1 MFGRRAVDLVKELV
15 NAGSDALPPY
25 NDEQVRLVIE
35 EVQEHAA
42 AMKELSRSLNELKQA
57 REAEL
62 EARGEP
68 SDAVSFSDF
77 PEQSSAFIVHHT
89 SILRNKRL
97 LLIYTKERMDRI
109 KRLRWQQRSLPDSIK
124 INLSPQEIQW
134 FSTYSRLLSDYMR
147 RDKGIGMDL
156 TLDTQPPKAPDM
168 FVRVLQDCG
177 NVAFSTGSV
186 TLKKGSTHFL
196 PQAEADHLIQE
207 GVLAPSESGPI
218 EAFTTPF
225 DYI

>member
-1 MFGRRAVDLVKELV
+1 M
-15 NAGSDALPPY
+15 
-25 NDEQVRLVIE
+25 
-35 EVQEHAA
+35 
-42 AMKELSRSLNELKQA
+42 
-57 REAEL
+57 
-62 EARGEP
+62 
-68 SDAVSFSDF
+68 
-77 PEQSSAFIVHHT
+77 
-89 SILRNKRL
+89 
-97 LLIYTKERMDRI
+97 
-109 KRLRWQQRSLPDSIK
+109 
-124 INLSPQEIQW
+124 QW

-156 TLDTQPPKAPDM
+156 TLVRIPSFSHPVAPTECLPPILFNSRVDWRCTRPPYASTCTLHVVCYAVSGARKAVERAEQPVSSMKSTMGRAAPAQHLSHTLCCWLQDTQPPKAPDM

-186 TLKKGSTHFL
+186 TLRKGSTHFL

>member
-1 MFGRRAVDLVKELV
+1 MY
-15 NAGSDALPPY
+15 STLPPPGAVGWAGGLCWHVA
-25 NDEQVRLVIE
+25 NHVVHCTCRHLLRRC
-35 EVQEHAA
+35 AA
-42 AMKELSRSLNELKQA
+42 GLQ
-57 REAEL
+57 
-62 EARGEP
+62 
-68 SDAVSFSDF
+68 
-77 PEQSSAFIVHHT
+77 
-89 SILRNKRL
+89 
-97 LLIYTKERMDRI
+97 
-109 KRLRWQQRSLPDSIK
+109 
-124 INLSPQEIQW
+124 
-134 FSTYSRLLSDYMR
+134 
-147 RDKGIGMDL
+147 
-156 TLDTQPPKAPDM
+156 DTQPPKAPDM

>member
-1 MFGRRAVDLVKELV
+1 MGGPACMGVDTTKSHNLPVHNRETSHLTCALCCWV
-15 NAGSDALPPY
+15 QDA
-25 NDEQVRLVIE
+25 
-35 EVQEHAA
+35 
-42 AMKELSRSLNELKQA
+42 
-57 REAEL
+57 
-62 EARGEP
+62 
-68 SDAVSFSDF
+68 
-77 PEQSSAFIVHHT
+77 
-89 SILRNKRL
+89 
-97 LLIYTKERMDRI
+97 
-109 KRLRWQQRSLPDSIK
+109 
-124 INLSPQEIQW
+124 
-134 FSTYSRLLSDYMR
+134 
-147 RDKGIGMDL
+147 
-156 TLDTQPPKAPDM
+156 QPPKAPDM